1 MDDAQR
7 RRECIA
13 GFRVTMRRASSSD
26 NPMRIVTLNVFGEG
40 PSRAFGRRV
49 LCVPHE
55 SAGRGISLR
64 APQTTDHD
72 GRFHTACP
80 EKSRRVAA
88 HSAAPVQPEQR
99 ATQRAKRAAAK
110 IVAPLTHTFAA
121 PSAAPPRERLEKCL
135 SSHSPLATR
144 HSPLPFSNRNTH
156 GLEFA
161 LTHTKQ
167 TTRSRSNRNKF
178 GGAVN
183 QPQHGLLPPS
193 ETIAVRIPTAC
204 PQNSRMITAAF
215 YSEEARRAAA
225 PVHPELRAT
234 QRAKG
239 AASKRLEKCLSSHSP
254 LATRHSPLPFSNRY
268 CLRIE
273 IPVTH
278 TKQTTGNFLIDTQNA
293 TFCTKNTARSLPPA
307 PLLSPPLATRLPRA
321 HLAKG
326 HSPLVTPEWYNHPLH
341 PPASNLAGP
350 QAAAGKRKI
359 A

>member
-1 MDDAQR
+1 MDDAQC

-64 APQTTDHD
+64 APQTTDH
-72 GRFHTACP
+72 RPRLRTACP

-88 HSAAPVQPEQR
+88 SSAAPVHPEQR

-121 PSAAPPRERLEKCL
+121 PFAAPPR
-135 SSHSPLATR
+135 
-144 HSPLPFSNRNTH
+144 
-156 GLEFA
+156 
-161 LTHTKQ
+161 
-167 TTRSRSNRNKF
+167 
-178 GGAVN
+178 
-183 QPQHGLLPPS
+183 
-193 ETIAVRIPTAC
+193 
-204 PQNSRMITAAF
+204 
-215 YSEEARRAAA
+215 
-225 PVHPELRAT
+225 
-234 QRAKG
+234 
-239 AASKRLEKCLSSHSP
+239 KRLEKCLSSHSP

-293 TFCTKNTARSLPPA
+293 TFCTKNTARSLSPA
-307 PLLSPPLATRLPRA
+307 SLLSPPLATRLPRA

>member
-1 MDDAQR
+1 
-7 RRECIA
+7 
-13 GFRVTMRRASSSD
+13 
-26 NPMRIVTLNVFGEG
+26 
-40 PSRAFGRRV
+40 
-49 LCVPHE
+49 
-55 SAGRGISLR
+55 
-64 APQTTDHD
+64 
-72 GRFHTACP
+72 
-80 EKSRRVAA
+80 
-88 HSAAPVQPEQR
+88 
-99 ATQRAKRAAAK
+99 
-110 IVAPLTHTFAA
+110 
-121 PSAAPPRERLEKCL
+121 
-135 SSHSPLATR
+135 
-144 HSPLPFSNRNTH
+144 
-156 GLEFA
+156 
-161 LTHTKQ
+161 
-167 TTRSRSNRNKF
+167 
-178 GGAVN
+178 VN

-293 TFCTKNTARSLPPA
+293 TFCTKNTARSLSPA